1 MPIGNIIREKRKEK
15 GYTQEQ
21 VADYLGVSA
30 PAVNKWEKG
39 TSYPDISLLSPIA
52 RLLETDLN
60 TLLCFEEE
68 MTEKEMDTFCNQM
81 MEEIQ
86 KNGFKRGFLMG
97 EEKIRNYPN
106 CGAFIQKIAVLLDGA
121 RLIYGLSDPME
132 DQHYY
137 EERIEKFYERASRVG
152 EGEAKAAASFMLAS
166 KYMAGER
173 YEEAR
178 ELLETL
184 PNRSS
189 IDKRQI
195 ETQILIREERYEEA
209 KKLLERRLLQQ
220 VTETQG
226 ILWNLQEVE
235 IRQRDHEA
243 ASHLADVAGAY
254 GKLMELWDYNQYVA
268 PFQSAMSARDTD
280 ECLKLLE
287 QMLEAA
293 LNIWDI
299 RDTFLYRD
307 LAGNTSQEEEK
318 EQERKKSAGKQIA
331 QTLLSMIERDPQCEF
346 LKDNEK
352 VKCLQEKYQKK
363 LKKM

>member
-1 MPIGNIIREKRKEK
+1 
-15 GYTQEQ
+15 
-21 VADYLGVSA
+21 
-30 PAVNKWEKG
+30 
-39 TSYPDISLLSPIA
+39 
-52 RLLETDLN
+52 
-60 TLLCFEEE
+60 

-86 KNGFKRGFLMG
+86 KNGFKSGFCIG

-106 CGAFIQKIAVLLDGA
+106 CGVFIQKIAVLLDGA
-121 RLIYGLSDPME
+121 RLIYGLPDPAE

-152 EGEAKAAASFMLAS
+152 EGEAKASASFMLAS

-184 PNRSS
+184 PDRSS

-209 KKLLERRLLQQ
+209 KKLLE
-220 VTETQG
+220 
-226 ILWNLQEVE
+226 
-235 IRQRDHEA
+235 
-243 ASHLADVAGAY
+243 
-254 GKLMELWDYNQYVA
+254 
-268 PFQSAMSARDTD
+268 
-280 ECLKLLE
+280 

-293 LNIWDI
+293 LNIWNL
-299 RDTFLYRD
+299 RNTFLYRD
-307 LAGNTSQEEEK
+307 LAVNTSQEEDK
-318 EQERKKSAGKQIA
+318 EQERKKQAGKQMA

>member
-1 MPIGNIIREKRKEK
+1 
-15 GYTQEQ
+15 
-21 VADYLGVSA
+21 
-30 PAVNKWEKG
+30 
-39 TSYPDISLLSPIA
+39 
-52 RLLETDLN
+52 
-60 TLLCFEEE
+60 

-86 KNGFKRGFLMG
+86 KNGFKSGFCMG

-106 CGAFIQKIAVLLDGA
+106 CGVFIQKIAVLLDGA
-121 RLIYGLSDPME
+121 RLIYGLSDPAE

-152 EGEAKAAASFMLAS
+152 EGEAKASASFMLAS

-184 PNRSS
+184 PDRLS

-209 KKLLERRLLQQ
+209 KKLLE
-220 VTETQG
+220 
-226 ILWNLQEVE
+226 
-235 IRQRDHEA
+235 
-243 ASHLADVAGAY
+243 
-254 GKLMELWDYNQYVA
+254 
-268 PFQSAMSARDTD
+268 
-280 ECLKLLE
+280 

-293 LNIWDI
+293 LNIWNL

-307 LAGNTSQEEEK
+307 LAVNTSQEEEK
-318 EQERKKSAGKQIA
+318 EQERKKQAGKQMA
-331 QTLLSMIERDPQCEF
+331 QTLLSMIEKDPQCEF

>member
-15 GYTQEQ
+15 GYIQEQ

-39 TSYPDISLLSPIA
+39 ISYPDISLLSPIA

-86 KNGFKRGFLMG
+86 KNGFKSGFCIG

-106 CGAFIQKIAVLLDGA
+106 CGVFIQKIAVLLDGA
-121 RLIYGLSDPME
+121 RLIYGLPDPAE

-152 EGEAKAAASFMLAS
+152 EGEAKASASFMLAS

-184 PNRSS
+184 PDRSS

-209 KKLLERRLLQQ
+209 KKLLE
-220 VTETQG
+220 
-226 ILWNLQEVE
+226 
-235 IRQRDHEA
+235 
-243 ASHLADVAGAY
+243 
-254 GKLMELWDYNQYVA
+254 
-268 PFQSAMSARDTD
+268 
-280 ECLKLLE
+280 

-293 LNIWDI
+293 LNIWNL
-299 RDTFLYRD
+299 RNTFLYRD
-307 LAGNTSQEEEK
+307 LAVNTSQEEEK
-318 EQERKKSAGKQIA
+318 EQERKKQAGKQMA
-331 QTLLSMIERDPQCEF
+331 QTLLSMIEKDPQCEF

-363 LKKM
+363 LKMM

>member
-30 PAVNKWEKG
+30 LAVNKWEKG
-39 TSYPDISLLSPIA
+39 ISYPDISLLSPIA

-86 KNGFKRGFLMG
+86 KNGFKSGFLMG
-97 EEKIRNYPN
+97 EEKIWNYPN
-106 CGAFIQKIAVLLDGA
+106 CGTFIQKIAVLLDGA
-121 RLIYGLSDPME
+121 RLIYGLSDPAE

-152 EGEAKAAASFMLAS
+152 EGEAKAEASFMLAS

-184 PNRSS
+184 PDRSS

-209 KKLLERRLLQQ
+209 KKLLE
-220 VTETQG
+220 
-226 ILWNLQEVE
+226 
-235 IRQRDHEA
+235 
-243 ASHLADVAGAY
+243 
-254 GKLMELWDYNQYVA
+254 
-268 PFQSAMSARDTD
+268 
-280 ECLKLLE
+280 

-293 LNIWDI
+293 LNIWNL
-299 RDTFLYRD
+299 RNTFLYRD
-307 LAGNTSQEEEK
+307 LAVNTSQEEDK
-318 EQERKKSAGKQIA
+318 EQERKKQAGKQMA
-331 QTLLSMIERDPQCEF
+331 QTLLSMIEKDPQCEF